1 MNRFWIPVLLCCA
14 YALPRSNSGP
24 FLEPSSLWP
33 FGLALISL
41 AFYTPFAWWLFRLD
55 PDARLMSLTRLGFGS
70 IGGVLTVYF
79 IYGLG
84 PGLAAKLFG
93 APAGVGIGV
102 IQVAQYL
109 RNSEALPL
117 WMTIVAY
124 TVSVGLVEEG
134 SKAIAARPEC
144 FHPVQVRAAMGFMAG
159 VGFGLSEALVY
170 SYRNYAGTADWT
182 IYVVR
187 FVLCVGSHGV
197 MSAVAVS
204 LLPEDWW
211 DFDRLW
217 ASVLRLLPIAFLHGT
232 YDALLHRNLIG
243 WAIVTDVATFLA
255 LPLIL
260 WWQQEQL
267 GEV

>member
-1 MNRFWIPVLLCCA
+1 VNRLWIPVLLCA
-14 YALPRSNSGP
+14 VYLLPRSDAGP
-24 FLEPSSLWP
+24 FLELSSLWP
-33 FGLALISL
+33 IGFALMAL

-55 PDARLMSLTRLGFGS
+55 PDARLMSLSRLGFGS
-70 IGGVLTVYF
+70 IGGILAVYF
-79 IYGLG
+79 LYGIG

-93 APAGVGIGV
+93 APVGVGIGV
-102 IQVAQYL
+102 IQVAQFV
-109 RNSEALPL
+109 RDSEALPL
-117 WMTIVAY
+117 WMTILAY

-134 SKAIAARPEC
+134 SKAFAARPEC

-159 VGFGLSEALVY
+159 IGFGLSESLTY
-170 SYRNYAGTADWT
+170 SYRMYAGSADWT

-197 MSAVAVS
+197 MSAIAVL

-217 ASVLRLLPIAFLHGT
+217 VSVLRLLPIAFLHGT
-232 YDALLHRNLIG
+232 YDALLQRNLTG
-243 WAIVTDVATFLA
+243 WAIVTDVATFAA

>member
-1 MNRFWIPVLLCCA
+1 MNRLWYLLPLCLVFWVRPFNA
-14 YALPRSNSGP
+14 GP

-33 FGLALISL
+33 IGFALITL
-41 AFYTPFAWWLFRLD
+41 GFLVPVTWWLFRLD

-79 IYGLG
+79 IYGIG

-93 APAGVGIGV
+93 APVGIGIGV
-102 IQVAQYL
+102 IHAASFIQDFE
-109 RNSEALPL
+109 SLPL
-117 WMTIVAY
+117 WLTILSY

-134 SKAIAARPEC
+134 SKAFAARPEC
-144 FHPVQVRAAMGFMAG
+144 FHPVQVRTAMGFMAG
-159 VGFGLSEALVY
+159 IGFGLAEAILY
-170 SYRNYAGTADWT
+170 SYRNYAGNSDWT

-187 FVLCVGSHGV
+187 FGFCVGFHGV
-197 MSAVAVS
+197 MSAVAVL

-217 ASVLRLLPIAFLHGT
+217 VSVLRLLPIAFLHGA
-232 YDALLHRNLIG
+232 YDALLLRDLPG
-243 WAIVTDVATFLA
+243 WAWSTAVATFVV